1 MSEFFFFPACARLL
15 LQLAALTGLVLQL
28 CVCVMVFYRG
38 AFGEHR
44 FYNKLLEIAVAL
56 QFVLGECLLE
66 LVEFNAPDGV
76 IIVGPRLCILRY
88 LLFGCVVFFGI
99 FSFFRQRD
107 PWDIACIPA
116 AAVMLPFLERISGA
130 IFPFLFI
137 AWLATA
143 LLRGAAKLVRLSRE
157 LRHGLSGLSV
167 KEAVDQLPAGILFA
181 QDTGYILLLN
191 LSMQKLLSALSL
203 TAVRDAREIL
213 RLLQSG
219 ALPDGIER
227 LPIKEGITIKLADG
241 AVWQFVQG
249 AIAINGKHYMELYAL
264 DITSHWN
271 LTAQLA
277 MKKTALNAH
286 KLHLLEMLGNIE
298 EIRYQKELQEQK
310 TRVHDVL
317 GQRIAMLQRA
327 LREEH
332 MPAVDLLIS
341 DIDRLMQELRSA
353 ETAPPEHV
361 FADLAAIFSEI
372 GVELYLEGSLPKRI
386 DIACCMN
393 AVIRES
399 VTNAVRHGFA
409 SKVKAHCE
417 KTAEGWN
424 LTITNDG
431 RKPERL
437 IEGGGIAGMR
447 KRVEALGGT
456 LCISIEPRF
465 TVAAFFREEHE
476 NDPDFDRR

>member
-1 MSEFFFFPACARLL
+1 M
-15 LQLAALTGLVLQL
+15 
-28 CVCVMVFYRG
+28 
-38 AFGEHR
+38 
-44 FYNKLLEIAVAL
+44 
-56 QFVLGECLLE
+56 
-66 LVEFNAPDGV
+66 
-76 IIVGPRLCILRY
+76 
-88 LLFGCVVFFGI
+88 
-99 FSFFRQRD
+99 QR
-107 PWDIACIPA
+107 
-116 AAVMLPFLERISGA
+116 
-130 IFPFLFI
+130 
-137 AWLATA
+137 
-143 LLRGAAKLVRLSRE
+143 
-157 LRHGLSGLSV
+157 
-167 KEAVDQLPAGILFA
+167 
-181 QDTGYILLLN
+181 
-191 LSMQKLLSALSL
+191 LLSALSL

-219 ALPDGIER
+219 SLPDGIER
-227 LPIKEGITIKLADG
+227 LPIKEGVTIKLADG
-241 AVWQFVQG
+241 AVWQFAQG

-271 LTAQLA
+271 LTAQFA

-298 EIRYQKELQEQK
+298 ESRYQKELQEQK

-361 FADLAAIFSEI
+361 FANLDAIFREI
-372 GVELYLEGSLPKRI
+372 GVDLCLEGSLPKRI

-409 SKVKAHCE
+409 SKVKARCE

-456 LCISIEPRF
+456 LCISIEPQF
-465 TVAAFFREEHE
+465 TVAAFFREEHG
-476 NDPDFDRR
+476 NDQDFDRR

>member
-1 MSEFFFFPACARLL
+1 MSEFFFFPASARLL
-15 LQLAALTGLVLQL
+15 LQLAALAGLVLQL

-56 QFVLGECLLE
+56 QFALGECLLE
-66 LVEFNAPDGV
+66 LVEFNAPYGV

-107 PWDIACIPA
+107 PWDIVCIPA

-227 LPIKEGITIKLADG
+227 LPLKERITIKLADG

-298 EIRYQKELQEQK
+298 ETRYQKELQEQK

-417 KTAEGWN
+417 KTAEGWS

-431 RKPERL
+431 RKPEQL

-465 TVAAFFREEHE
+465 TVAAFFREEHG